1 MGKNTNLNTGAPK
14 HNKLTCKIIESDD
27 FINLHLFY
35 ELRMLLG
42 AAKMIKLFDENDMGN
57 PSNYFRDSVYLH
69 ARNLYNFF
77 DGEATYDS
85 SIHTYVNYVFD
96 VSLYIKFK
104 SQLHAKVLHIGEPR
118 VEEVGI
124 PDTCN

>member
-42 AAKMIKLFDENDMGN
+42 AAKMIKPSQTKTLKLRFTEFLDM
-57 PSNYFRDSVYLH
+57 
-69 ARNLYNFF
+69 
-77 DGEATYDS
+77 
-85 SIHTYVNYVFD
+85 
-96 VSLYIKFK
+96 
-104 SQLHAKVLHIGEPR
+104 
-118 VEEVGI
+118 
-124 PDTCN
+124 